1 MEHCLDPYTR
11 GARDCRAGR
20 PDQSARMSRSQRS
33 AYRHGFRTAM
43 RRACQ
48 RWDAA
53 YLLPAHFTQEA

>member
-1 MEHCLDPYTR
+1 
-11 GARDCRAGR
+11 
-20 PDQSARMSRSQRS
+20 MSRSQRS